1 MYTVYSELNTADS
14 LLASLQ
20 IIKKFTLKTLSSE
33 NFTLKALSLKVNI
46 YFLLHLVSVKVVSSL
61 KYNTA

>member
-46 YFLLHLVSVKVVSSL
+46 YFLLHLVSVKVV
-61 KYNTA
+61 KVV

>member
-20 IIKKFTLKTLSSE
+20 ITKKFTLKTLSSE

-46 YFLLHLVSVKVVSSL
+46 YFLLHLVSVKVV
-61 KYNTA
+61 KVV